1 MKRILKV
8 SHTATV
14 ARKDPREEVY
24 KFLLAYRATPHSTT
38 GVSPAELLFNRKI
51 NTTIPTFQ
59 KPLTTNVHKVARSN
73 DNDAKTKMKEYHDTH
88 RHAKAS
94 EIGLG
99 DTVLVK
105 QRKSTTKPFYN
116 PTPLIV
122 SAKKGSMITATNK
135 KFTITRDAAK
145 FKRLIHRPEYLQPQA
160 QRKPLRVDDSDDEW
174 YMNFARPSTV
184 HLAEQNDLPERAVLL
199 AEVEVE
205 ETESSSNMS
214 SDIDTY
220 DTSYGSTEAYQE
232 SESDRYVEDTDESTE
247 AYQES
252 ESDVHEDDNR
262 RSKRG
267 RRKPV
272 YLKDYIMD
280 K

>member
-1 MKRILKV
+1 MIDAYVQSCLGCQAATLVFNYEPLKPTRIPERPWEYLAIDLNGPVASQHYFLVAIDEYSRYPEVEVVESTSAEVVLPKLDRVLSTRGIPLEIKSDNGSPFKSIAMKTYAKKRGFFHRRIEPEQPSSNGLAENFMKRILKV

-14 ARKDPREEVY
+14 ARKDPREEAY
-24 KFLLAYRATPHSTT
+24 KFLLAYRATPHSTM
-38 GVSPAELLFNRKI
+38 GVSRAELLFNRKI

-59 KPLTTNVHKVARSN
+59 KPPTTNVHKVARSN

-145 FKRLIHRPEYLQPQA
+145 F
-160 QRKPLRVDDSDDEW
+160 
-174 YMNFARPSTV
+174 
-184 HLAEQNDLPERAVLL
+184 
-199 AEVEVE
+199 
-205 ETESSSNMS
+205 
-214 SDIDTY
+214 
-220 DTSYGSTEAYQE
+220 
-232 SESDRYVEDTDESTE
+232 
-247 AYQES
+247 
-252 ESDVHEDDNR
+252 
-262 RSKRG
+262 
-267 RRKPV
+267 
-272 YLKDYIMD
+272 
-280 K
+280 